1 MPDPTV
7 EVSDTRLRIERLSLY
22 GFHGA
27 LEEERRT
34 GGLFEIDV
42 LADLDFRRATISEKV
57 DDTADYTRMI
67 RVIGEVNQSRRF
79 RLIEAFAR
87 AIGERILSDFPAIR
101 SVEVIVR
108 KVTPRLPQSV
118 HSIAVSLKVTRQ

>member
-1 MPDPTV
+1 MEDLAHIT
-7 EVSDTRLRIERLSLY
+7 DTRLRIERLSLY

-34 GGLFEIDV
+34 GGLFEIDLV
-42 LADLDFRRATISEKV
+42 ADLDFRGATVSEKV
-57 DDTADYTRMI
+57 DDTADYTRLI
-67 RVIGEVNQSRRF
+67 RLIGEVNQSRRF
-79 RLIEAFAR
+79 RLVEAFAR
-87 AIGERILSDFPAIR
+87 AIGERILAEFPQIQ

-118 HSIAVSLKVTRQ
+118 RSISVSLRVTRE